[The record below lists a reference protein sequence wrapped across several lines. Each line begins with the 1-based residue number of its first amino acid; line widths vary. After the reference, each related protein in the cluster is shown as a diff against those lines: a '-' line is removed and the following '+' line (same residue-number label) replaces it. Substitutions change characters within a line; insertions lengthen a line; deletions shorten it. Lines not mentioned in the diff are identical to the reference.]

1 VHGLR
6 LRRRQ
11 HWLRLLLLLRLLLKR
26 LLPNVLLPSCHALLL
41 CVDSGAAAWL
51 LLLLLLLVLLLL
63 LLLAV
68 RELLLL
74 LLLGELSVIL
84 LPLSRVHVPQAKCV
98 ANLTDP
104 FSNLTLRTRRSFYY
118 CRHQECCCCETQTRT
133 LSGPPST
140 GASIA
145 MDGGVTDGA
154 VYDNTS

>member
-1 VHGLR
+1 MHGLR

-63 LLLAV
+63 LAV
-68 RELLLL
+68 RELLL

-104 FSNLTLRTRRSFYY
+104 FSNLTLRTRRSF
-118 CRHQECCCCETQTRT
+118 
-133 LSGPPST
+133 
-140 GASIA
+140 
-145 MDGGVTDGA
+145 
-154 VYDNTS
+154 